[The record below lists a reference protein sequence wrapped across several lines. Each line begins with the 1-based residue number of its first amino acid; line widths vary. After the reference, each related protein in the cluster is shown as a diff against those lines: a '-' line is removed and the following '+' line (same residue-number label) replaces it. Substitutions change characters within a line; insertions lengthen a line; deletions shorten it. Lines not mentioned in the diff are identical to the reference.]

1 VSGGTSVRGAT
12 VRRGIALALVASIVM
27 ACASA
32 HTHTPTPTGSDV
44 RAATPSASA
53 SASSP
58 SDSSPSRRASAPPSV
73 TRAPSATA
81 STTELSRDDGW
92 RADIDALLEARDRL
106 NPNPWHNIDRATW
119 LAAADAAKAA
129 IADRTDDQ
137 ALVDLVR
144 LAAMPGWGGRD
155 GHTGIFPFAPGS
167 GTHEYPIRLWRF
179 SDGLVIT
186 DARAPYADIIGS
198 RIDAVE
204 GRPIDDVV
212 ALVEPLAPRDNPSN
226 LTAYGPLYLRVSELL
241 AGLGVTTSPG
251 PATFTVRSAA
261 GKHRD
266 VRIEPISADLDV
278 AWHGGAPMRLPAGTP
293 LWLTKIGTPL
303 WSSYLPESRT
313 LYVQYNEVAPGIDAV
328 AAEILG
334 RAKAGDV
341 DRVVIDLRHNGGGDN
356 STYSPLLTALQDP
369 AIDRPGRMFVL
380 IGRNTFSAAANF
392 ATEVEKKTGALF
404 AGEAMGGSPNLY
416 GDALSTDLPYGP
428 QKVYV
433 ASRYWQ
439 FSTPEDP
446 RLTIEPDIP
455 IALSSAD
462 YLAGRDPVMDAVI
475 ARKGG

>member
-1 VSGGTSVRGAT
+1 
-12 VRRGIALALVASIVM
+12 M
-27 ACASA
+27 
-32 HTHTPTPTGSDV
+32 
-44 RAATPSASA
+44 
-53 SASSP
+53 
-58 SDSSPSRRASAPPSV
+58 
-73 TRAPSATA
+73 
-81 STTELSRDDGW
+81 
-92 RADIDALLEARDRL
+92 DRT
-106 NPNPWHNIDRATW
+106 TW

-137 ALVDLVR
+137 ALADLIR

-155 GHTGIFPFAPGS
+155 GHTGIFPFTPGS

-186 DARAPYADIIGS
+186 DARPPYADLIGS
-198 RIDAVE
+198 RVDALE
-204 GRPIDDVV
+204 GHPIDDVM

-241 AGLGVTTSPG
+241 AGLGVVASAGPARFTVTSPG
-251 PATFTVRSAA
+251 GP
-261 GKHRD
+261 HRD

-293 LWLTKIGTPL
+293 LWLTRMATPL
-303 WSSYLPESRT
+303 WWSYLPESRT
-313 LYVQYNEVAPGIDAV
+313 LYIQYNEVTPGIDAL
-328 AAEILG
+328 AGEILA

-356 STYSPLLTALQDP
+356 STYGTLLAVLQDP
-369 AIDRPGRMFVL
+369 AIDRSGRLFVL

-416 GDALSTDLPYGP
+416 GDAQPTDLPYGA

-439 FSTPEDP
+439 FSAADDP

-455 IALSSAD
+455 VALSSAD